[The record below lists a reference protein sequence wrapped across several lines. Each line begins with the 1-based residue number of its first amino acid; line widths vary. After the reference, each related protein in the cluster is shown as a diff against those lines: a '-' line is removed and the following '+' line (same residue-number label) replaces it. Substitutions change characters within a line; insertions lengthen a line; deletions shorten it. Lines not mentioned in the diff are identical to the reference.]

1 MILQG
6 NATSNRCLILALVC
20 VMLINAG
27 YAVSAQNRYVGYAG
41 TEPGHIEIRNDTL
54 AVVYGGFGLMSSL
67 HYLYKM
73 VPNGDSVSTL
83 HSVTN
88 SEHNGVDIAP
98 PGLDTFENCVLRHVS
113 DHEIILQ
120 PAGLPFVKETWLEDE
135 LPALGMAVV
144 YDDRIIKSNHDLER
158 LQSVANSG
166 KVSMKRL
173 SGKEA
178 YNIYGAIGVR
188 GALVFVTK
196 GQAYGCN
203 R

>member
-73 VPNGDSVSTL
+73 VPNGDSVITL

-88 SEHNGVDIAP
+88 SEHNGVDIALP
-98 PGLDTFENCVLRHVS
+98 DWILLRT
-113 DHEIILQ
+113 
-120 PAGLPFVKETWLEDE
+120 AC
-135 LPALGMAVV
+135 LGMFPTMKLFCSQQVCHSLKKHGWKTSCLLWAWQLFTMTGSS
-144 YDDRIIKSNHDLER
+144 RAIMISN
-158 LQSVANSG
+158 V
-166 KVSMKRL
+166 
-173 SGKEA
+173 
-178 YNIYGAIGVR
+178 
-188 GALVFVTK
+188 
-196 GQAYGCN
+196 CN
-203 R
+203 L